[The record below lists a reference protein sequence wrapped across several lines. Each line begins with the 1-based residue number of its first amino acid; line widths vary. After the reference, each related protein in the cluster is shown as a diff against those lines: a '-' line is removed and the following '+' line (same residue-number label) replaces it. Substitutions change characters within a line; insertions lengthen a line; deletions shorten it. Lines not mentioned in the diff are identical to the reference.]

1 MSRLADIRREYIL
14 HSLDETHIKDNPIDQ
29 FSTWWQEILRSNIDE
44 ANAMTLVTASVQA
57 RPSARIVL
65 LKEFDDDGFVFFSNY
80 LSRKGEEI
88 AANPQAGLLFFW
100 KELERQVRIEG
111 LIEPIQAEASDA
123 YFQSRPV
130 GSRIGAWASPQ
141 SKPIASRK
149 ELELQ
154 VEQYCRLYPD
164 NQIPRPPHW
173 GGYRLRPDLVE
184 FWQGR
189 PSRLHDRICY
199 TRIPDSSNWRIE
211 RLAP

>member
-14 HSLDETHIKDNPIDQ
+14 HSLDESHVKDNPIDQ

-44 ANAMTLVTASVQA
+44 ANAMTLVTASIQA

-111 LIEPIQAEASDA
+111 TIEPITAEASDA

-141 SKPIASRK
+141 SKPIADRK
-149 ELELQ
+149 QLEVQ
-154 VEQYCRLYPD
+154 VEHYCRLYPD

-173 GGYRLRPDLVE
+173 GGYRLRPVMVE

-199 TRIPDSSNWRIE
+199 SLIPETSRWNIE